1 MSLPQISNLT
11 NDLTSCKYSKSFD
24 STSTSKYVI
33 SNSYDTKLQIELEYS
48 SNEGSSAIKTWT
60 PTNGSSVDSDH
71 SYDTKHT
78 TESECSSNLT
88 AKNERSL
95 KQTWTPMNGSPV
107 NSEEAINRPLLSDT
121 DIV

>member
-60 PTNGSSVDSDH
+60 PTNGSSVDSDYC
-71 SYDTKHT
+71 YDTKHT
-78 TESECSSNLT
+78 ITEI
-88 AKNERSL
+88 
-95 KQTWTPMNGSPV
+95 KQHKICAV
-107 NSEEAINRPLLSDT
+107 QIQNSMVLMRDQMLRFYDSVLYTFILYY
-121 DIV
+121 